1 MDKIKQAVEMQK
13 AIKDGNEGFVLLKKL
28 DEIEEKVDKQKS
40 VDTSSIVKEINKIKE
55 ELSKPIE
62 VELKII

>member
-1 MDKIKQAVEMQK
+1 MDKIKQAVEMEQ